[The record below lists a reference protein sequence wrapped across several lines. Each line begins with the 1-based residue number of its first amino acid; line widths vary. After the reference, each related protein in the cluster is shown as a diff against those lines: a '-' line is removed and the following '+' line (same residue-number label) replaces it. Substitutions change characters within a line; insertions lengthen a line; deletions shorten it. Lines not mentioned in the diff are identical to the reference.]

1 MAERDDDRV
10 QPIDPA
16 DPAVRRGRLR
26 LSFIWVVPII
36 ALIAAV
42 TLGARAWLAAGPRI
56 AITFRTAEGLEA
68 GRTEVRYKEVVV
80 GRVERVEL
88 DEDHQRVVASVVLD
102 RSAADLAVDDSRFWV
117 VRPRVGATG
126 VTGLGTIL
134 SGAYIAMDTG
144 ESKERRRRF
153 DGLEAPPYFLRGEPG
168 RLFELSARHLGSLEL
183 GSPVYYRR
191 MRVGRVVGYAL
202 DPSRDAVN
210 VQVFVEAPNERL
222 VTVESRF
229 WEASGV
235 DISLDA
241 AGLTLNTESLTSMVA
256 GGVAFANPREQA
268 LGPQAPESQRFRL
281 HRNRKEAL
289 RPPEGSPLLL
299 RMVFDQ
305 APHGLVVDAPVEM
318 LGIEVGRVTSIEVH
332 HDAQRGRFPA
342 EIQAEVYPLRLGPA
356 REQLLKNEGTPPRP
370 DARVVQRLVEF
381 GLRAQVRT
389 GNLLTGQLYV
399 ALEVVGPK
407 GRSIDESQ
415 EPLTVPSVPATFSDT
430 QQQLADIVK
439 RLSRVEFDRLG
450 TDVQSTLASLRQS
463 SEQLQR
469 TLASADTMIGRLTP
483 EAQEAVAELRRT
495 LQAAQATLGRFD
507 ASVTNADAP
516 LQRSASQ
523 ALLELQRAA
532 RALRLLA
539 DDLQRN
545 PESLLR
551 GKPADRP
558 STTETGR

>member
-1 MAERDDDRV
+1 
-10 QPIDPA
+10 
-16 DPAVRRGRLR
+16 
-26 LSFIWVVPII
+26 
-36 ALIAAV
+36 
-42 TLGARAWLAAGPRI
+42 
-56 AITFRTAEGLEA
+56 
-68 GRTEVRYKEVVV
+68 
-80 GRVERVEL
+80 
-88 DEDHQRVVASVVLD
+88 
-102 RSAADLAVDDSRFWV
+102 
-117 VRPRVGATG
+117 
-126 VTGLGTIL
+126 
-134 SGAYIAMDTG
+134 
-144 ESKERRRRF
+144 
-153 DGLEAPPYFLRGEPG
+153 
-168 RLFELSARHLGSLEL
+168 
-183 GSPVYYRR
+183 VYYRR

-202 DPSRDAVN
+202 DPARDALN
-210 VQVFVEAPNERL
+210 VQVFVEAPNDRL
-222 VTVESRF
+222 VTVDSRF

-235 DISLDA
+235 DISIDA
-241 AGLTLNTESLTSMVA
+241 GGLTLNTESLTSMIA
-256 GGVAFANPREQA
+256 GGVAFANPRDEA

-281 HRNRKEAL
+281 YGSRREAL
-289 RPPEGSPLLL
+289 RPPDGAPLHL

-318 LGIEVGRVTSIEVH
+318 LGIEVGRITAIEVH

-342 EIQAEVYPLRLGPA
+342 EVQAEIYPLRLGPA
-356 REQLLKNEGTPPRP
+356 REQLLMNENAPQRP
-370 DARVVQRLVEF
+370 DARVLQRLVES

-415 EPLTVPSVPATFSDT
+415 ELLTVPSVPATFSDT

-450 TDVQSTLASLRQS
+450 TDVQSTLASLRHS
-463 SEQLQR
+463 SEQLQL
-469 TLASADTMIGRLTP
+469 TLASADAMIERLTP
-483 EAQEAVAELRRT
+483 EAQQAVAELRRT

-507 ASVTNADAP
+507 AGVASADAP
-516 LQRSASQ
+516 LQRNASQ

-539 DDLQRN
+539 DDLQRH

-558 STTETGR
+558 LTTETGR